1 MIFLVTREG
10 VYRHEIMGL
19 RSTEEA
25 AIALAKDCAL
35 GEGDDYHSFDVVE
48 MALDGPCE
56 VKDSTL
62 FEVSRRDERG
72 PRITVSTHVI
82 KPGPVIGCV
91 LTLRDYR
98 KGTQEVMP

>member
-1 MIFLVTREG
+1 MNVYLVTREG

-19 RSTEEA
+19 RLTEEA

-35 GEGDDYHSFDVVE
+35 GEGDDYHCFDVVE
-48 MALDGPCE
+48 MRIDGPVE
-56 VKDSTL
+56 VKDCTL

-72 PRITVSTHVI
+72 PPVT
-82 KPGPVIGCV
+82 KYGKGPILSSV

>member
-1 MIFLVTREG
+1 MNVYLVTREG

-19 RSTEEA
+19 RSSEEA
-25 AIALAKDCAL
+25 AIQLATDCAL
-35 GEGDDYHSFDVVE
+35 EEGDDYHCFDVL
-48 MALDGPCE
+48 ALSLDGPCE
-56 VKDSTL
+56 VESCRI

-72 PRITVSTHVI
+72 PPVT
-82 KPGPVIGCV
+82 KYGKGPILSSV